1 MNKLFT
7 LAATCLW
14 LLAPAP
20 LLADEGE
27 KTFTFAKGQ
36 VLDVLYLTRRPNTDE
51 ALQTYFKTLGPIA
64 RKLKY
69 TPLGAV
75 RVAGKPSQGNL
86 YPNVVAFG
94 SWPGDFADRDEAYRN
109 LLLEEPD
116 LQGRRMD
123 IWSSFNMT
131 QYEVREDIILTMDKA
146 KHYVWTAYWL
156 KDAGDLR
163 AFQKAFMDTLEATSG
178 RSKMVLAGGRSPF
191 GYEFEPHLVVVAEWD
206 SILDAAK
213 FTDASKALNARGV
226 RHVTQFP
233 VVAP

>member
-1 MNKLFT
+1 MKKLVT

-14 LLAPAP
+14 LLAPVP
-20 LLADEGE
+20 LLADDGV

-36 VLDVLYLTRRPNTDE
+36 VLDVLYLIRRPNTKE

-64 RKLKY
+64 RKLNY
-69 TPLGAV
+69 SPLGAV
-75 RVAGKPSQGNL
+75 RVTGKPAQGNL
-86 YPNVVAFG
+86 YPDVVAFG

-109 LLLEEPD
+109 LLLEAPD

-131 QYEVREDIILTMDKA
+131 QYEVREDIVLTMDKA
-146 KHYVWTAYWL
+146 KHYVWTAYWFD
-156 KDAGDLR
+156 DAADQD
-163 AFQKAFMDTLEATSG
+163 AFEAAFMDTLKATSG
-178 RSKMVLAGGRSPF
+178 RSKMLLTGGRSPF

-206 SILDAAK
+206 NILDAAK
-213 FTDASKALNARGV
+213 FTDASKALNTRGV

-233 VVAP
+233 VAAP